1 MAVMGIEC
9 DRVDGLRLIPMSGGF
24 DVVCALHGSP

>member
-1 MAVMGIEC
+1 MAVMRVER

-24 DVVCALHGSP
+24 DVACALHG